1 MFKAQ
6 NIYTFFIENIL
17 VEFILSQ
24 NFSLI
29 FMLWFSATLIPRRS
43 RRIMIQVDPIFCD
56 DLVTQAHWLGCHGMD
71 ELLEELR
78 LYKCKPRA
86 MTNNFFSFSNLD
98 VSQCMLVVL
107 NVISNAYGFIYLHNF
122 LSWIFWETGK
132 SMPKFQFKAFKEPS
146 ILSSCASTCEP
157 YWSTIYVYLYK
168 LSFTNLVS

>member
-29 FMLWFSATLIPRRS
+29 FMLWFSATLIPHRS

-78 LYKCKPRA
+78 LYKRKPRA
-86 MTNNFFSFSNLD
+86 MTNNCFSFSNLD
-98 VSQCMLVVL
+98 DPSVCLFLYIYTFFFLGSSGKLGNLCPNSSSKPSKSRASCHLVL
-107 NVISNAYGFIYLHNF
+107 LHVNP
-122 LSWIFWETGK
+122 TGQP
-132 SMPKFQFKAFKEPS
+132 SMFTS
-146 ILSSCASTCEP
+146 I
-157 YWSTIYVYLYK
+157 
-168 LSFTNLVS
+168 N